1 MDHSPH
7 PPSSPTLVF
16 LIFGRKSIMSSVP
29 AWQSLLYP
37 PVFSAAITAS
47 LRWLFNWRSR
57 NIPELQK
64 LAAYPHLYSSASVK
78 SVVHW
83 FQIMRNAKFQMYDDD
98 VQRVMLIR
106 RAPGSPSGVT
116 AYAPA
121 RFPTRNIVAPVVL
134 LYGDRDSLVDIDV
147 MLRELPKKNVR
158 ARRLHGYEHLDVI
171 WGDNVHKDVI
181 PHVVSALREHAVR
194 PERLATSVKMTN
206 GFDAAAAANETTD
219 GYNTPADTLSG
230 YES

>member
-1 MDHSPH
+1 M
-7 PPSSPTLVF
+7 
-16 LIFGRKSIMSSVP
+16 
-29 AWQSLLYP
+29 
-37 PVFSAAITAS
+37 
-47 LRWLFNWRSR
+47 RWLFNWHCH
-57 NIPELQK
+57 NIPYTQK
-64 LAAYPHLYSSASVK
+64 LAAYAHLYSYASVK

-106 RAPGSPSGVT
+106 RAHHRPAGVT

-121 RFPTRNIVAPVVL
+121 RFPTRNIVSPIVL
-134 LYGDRDSLVDIDV
+134 LYGDADSLVDVDV
-147 MLRELPKKNVR
+147 MLHELPKRNTQ
-158 ARRLHGYEHLDVI
+158 ARRLRGYEHLDVI